1 MIVSKVEWPTS
12 PGIPYV
18 ILTIDTQISS
28 KEIPDIRVVRSRI
41 AQWIKK
47 RYSILPASLGGLQI
61 SRGDAI
67 EYINNRHSGTDCYTS
82 RYSIQIKNWVESNHI
97 SRFVFQM
104 YGIWCDPATS
114 KWLTT
119 IECYDPDYT
128 VQ

>member
-12 PGIPYV
+12 PGVPYV
-18 ILTIDTQISS
+18 ILTIDTQISY
-28 KEIPDIRVVRSRI
+28 KEIKDIRIVRSRI

-104 YGIWCDPATS
+104 YGIWYDPATA
-114 KWLTT
+114 KWFTT
-119 IECYDPDYT
+119 IECYDQDYT